1 MDRRRQCRRST
12 GFATRM
18 ALVILAS
25 TALLTAPA
33 IAQEADPDLSQLP
46 SGPPET
52 AEETETEPGTESS
65 PNLDLSG
72 VVEVDDEGNII
83 WNVET
88 DTVEADQVVVEPTA
102 IPEPGLTGTGDVN
115 GPVDDPTAGDGEG
128 GGFEEAAA
136 GTGNGLL
143 LVLAIVG
150 AVLVLGSAGFF
161 LFRMQQQRKEELD
174 QVEEV
179 IDPLASERLA
189 GEFPEPEY
197 AGAAEAGAY
206 EEGGAAYAQY
216 TDPSYAASNAMAA
229 EPTAPTN
236 KLDQIRMS
244 MADLADKG
252 LQDSGQAHLVA
263 KKLEAAGSQMRPGEW
278 LVMAIAGTLAA
289 FAGGT
294 FLFGVL
300 LGSACAVFAAGAF
313 WMYLSARQSARQ
325 KRFAEDLPE
334 TLQLIA
340 GSLRGGS
347 SMIQAINTVA
357 DEADD
362 PTRDEFQRI
371 ITETRLGRDL
381 AVSFRDLSDR
391 MGSKDFEW
399 VVTAIEIHREVG
411 GDLASILDRVSDTIR
426 SRNRVR
432 GQVKALSAE
441 GKMSG
446 AILFILPPGM
456 VGAISMLNREYLNE
470 MLDTTEGQVMLIV
483 SAVLLIIGGAW
494 LKRLSRFVY

>member
-1 MDRRRQCRRST
+1 MDGRRQCRRST
-12 GFATRM
+12 GFAIR
-18 ALVILAS
+18 LATATVAC

-33 IAQEADPDLSQLP
+33 LAQGEDPDLSELP

-52 AEETETEPGTESS
+52 SEENSENPVG
-65 PNLDLSG
+65 LDFSG
-72 VVEVDDEGNII
+72 IVEVDDEGNII

-88 DTVEADQVVVEPTA
+88 DTVDADEVVVEPTA
-102 IPEPGLTGTGDVN
+102 IPEAGITGTGNVD
-115 GPVDDPTAGDGEG
+115 GPSSEPVGDEGEG
-128 GGFEEAAA
+128 GTFEEAAA

-150 AVLVLGSAGFF
+150 GVLVLGAAGIF
-161 LFRMQQQRKEELD
+161 LVRMRRQKKEELD
-174 QVEEV
+174 QIEEV

-189 GEFPEPEY
+189 GEFLEPEY

-216 TDPSYAASNAMAA
+216 TEPTYSASNAMAA

-263 KKLEAAGSQMRPGEW
+263 KKLEAAGSKMRPGEW
-278 LVMAIAGTLAA
+278 LVMAIAGTLGA

-300 LGSACAVFAAGAF
+300 LGAFIAVLAAGGF
-313 WMYLSARQSARQ
+313 WMYLSARQASRQ
-325 KRFAEDLPE
+325 KKFAEDLPE

-340 GSLRGGS
+340 GSLRGGT
-347 SMIQAINTVA
+347 SMIQAIQTVA
-357 DEADD
+357 DEADE
-362 PTRDEFQRI
+362 PTSEEFQRI

-411 GDLASILDRVSDTIR
+411 GDLAGILDRVSDTIR
-426 SRNRVR
+426 ARNRVR

-446 AILFILPPGM
+446 AILFVLPPGM
-456 VGAISMLNREYLNE
+456 VGAISLLNREYLNE
-470 MLDTTEGQVMLIV
+470 MLDTTEGQVMLII
-483 SAVLLIIGGAW
+483 SGVLLITGGAW

>member
-12 GFATRM
+12 GFAIGT
-18 ALVILAS
+18 AAAGLACS
-25 TALLTAPA
+25 MLLTAPA
-33 IAQEADPDLSQLP
+33 LAQEEDPDLSQLP

-52 AEETETEPGTESS
+52 AEETQTEGDTGNSG
-65 PNLDLSG
+65 LDLSG

-83 WNVET
+83 WNVEA

-102 IPEPGLTGTGDVN
+102 IPEPGITGTGGIDTPATE
-115 GPVDDPTAGDGEG
+115 PVADEGEG
-128 GGFEEAAA
+128 GGFEEATA

-143 LVLAIVG
+143 LVLAIAG
-150 AVLVLGSAGFF
+150 GVLVLGAAGLF
-161 LFRMQQQRKEELD
+161 LFRMRRQRKEELD
-174 QVEEV
+174 QIEDV

-216 TDPSYAASNAMAA
+216 TEPAYSAGNPLAA
-229 EPTAPTN
+229 EQTAPTN
-236 KLDQIRMS
+236 KLDQLRMS

-263 KKLEAAGSQMRPGEW
+263 KKLEAAGSKMRPGEW
-278 LVMAIAGTLAA
+278 LVMAIAGTLGA

-300 LGSACAVFAAGAF
+300 LGSACAALAAGGF
-313 WMYLSARQSARQ
+313 WMYLSARQGARQ
-325 KRFAEDLPE
+325 KKFAEDLPE

-347 SMIQAINTVA
+347 SMIQAISTVA

-362 PTRDEFQRI
+362 PINEEFQRI

>member
-12 GFATRM
+12 EFATRM
-18 ALVILAS
+18 AVAIVAF

-33 IAQEADPDLSQLP
+33 FAQDQDPDLSELP
-46 SGPPET
+46 SGPPDT
-52 AEETETEPGTESS
+52 AEETEADPDAGTPG
-65 PNLDLSG
+65 LDLSG
-72 VVEVDDEGNII
+72 VVEVDDDGNII

-88 DTVEADQVVVEPTA
+88 DTVDADQVVVEPTA
-102 IPEPGLTGTGDVN
+102 IPEAGITGTGDLDRPATE
-115 GPVDDPTAGDGEG
+115 PVADEDG
-128 GGFEEAAA
+128 GGTFEEATA

-143 LVLAIVG
+143 LVLAIIG
-150 AVLVLGSAGFF
+150 GVLVLGAAGFF
-161 LFRMQQQRKEELD
+161 LVRMQRQRKEELE
-174 QVEEV
+174 QIEEV

-229 EPTAPTN
+229 ERGTPTN

-263 KKLEAAGSQMRPGEW
+263 KKLEAAGSKMRPGEW
-278 LVMAIAGTLAA
+278 LVMAVAGSLGA

-300 LGSACAVFAAGAF
+300 LGTAIALFAAGGF
-313 WMYLSARQSARQ
+313 WMYLSARQGARQ

-347 SMIQAINTVA
+347 SMIQAISTVA

-362 PTRDEFQRI
+362 PTNEEFQRI
-371 ITETRLGRDL
+371 ITETRMGRDL

-426 SRNRVR
+426 ARNRVR

>member
-18 ALVILAS
+18 AVVILAS

-33 IAQEADPDLSQLP
+33 LAQEEDPDLSQLP

-52 AEETETEPGTESS
+52 AEETEPAAETNPG
-65 PNLDLSG
+65 LDLSG
-72 VVEVDDEGNII
+72 VVEIDEDGNII

-88 DTVEADQVVVEPTA
+88 DTVDADQVIVEPTA
-102 IPEPGLTGTGDVN
+102 IPEPGLTGTGDLN
-115 GPVDDPTAGDGEG
+115 GPATDPAADEGGG

-136 GTGNGLL
+136 GTGNALL
-143 LVLAIVG
+143 LVLAVAG
-150 AVLVLGSAGFF
+150 GVLVLGAAGFF
-161 LFRMQQQRKEELD
+161 LARMQRQNKEELD
-174 QVEEV
+174 QIEEV

-278 LVMAIAGTLAA
+278 LVMAVAGTLAA

-300 LGSACAVFAAGAF
+300 LGSAIAVFAAGAF

-381 AVSFRDLSDR
+381 AVSFRDLSAR

-456 VGAISMLNREYLNE
+456 VGAISMLNRQYLNE
-470 MLDTTEGQVMLIV
+470 MLDTTEGQVMLII